1 MEKDRNGERML
12 PNCGKEEFFSEQSK
26 EILRAVCRGAGGEQC
41 PAVHV
46 SESLMVLGQTKA
58 GAELFAEAVFYSIES
73 FLPYEANQL
82 IRQCLAQHTEQE
94 QPVLLDGSQW
104 NMRVIPVNSG
114 GAVLVFA
121 ALQHN
126 TAGVTLA
133 AADLRDRSAS
143 LLMQADYLDEI
154 GHPDVAAEIR
164 REAYRILRSVCHL
177 ELLAGAP
184 EGMQWGEHTVSA
196 FIEEMQKQ
204 IERRRAKIQIVPP
217 HGDAK
222 MQADAHLLRSAILSL
237 VSNSLRHGGEQVQVM
252 VSVELTEKNVTFRVD
267 DTGNGIS
274 DAVMQ
279 RMNNTWE
286 KPDALPGGWGL
297 GIPYARRIAM
307 MHQGLLVYVQTAEAG
322 THARLRIPLH
332 QNDPELLES
341 SGVYQRILISAN
353 DEVDVELSSALDATH
368 FRRD

>member
-1 MEKDRNGERML
+1 MENGKKGERML
-12 PNCGKEEFFSEQSK
+12 PNCGEEEFFSEQSE
-26 EILRAVCRGAGGEQC
+26 EILRAVCRGIGGKQC
-41 PAVHV
+41 PAVYV

-58 GAELFAEAVFYSIES
+58 GGELFAEATFYSIES
-73 FLPYEANQL
+73 FLPHEANQL
-82 IRQCLAQHTEQE
+82 IRQCLEQHTEQE
-94 QPVLLDGSQW
+94 QQVLLNDSQW
-104 NMRVIPVNSG
+104 NMRVIPVNGG

-133 AADLRDRSAS
+133 TADLRDRSAS
-143 LLMQADYLDEI
+143 LLMRADYLDEI
-154 GHPDVAAEIR
+154 GHADVAAEIR

-184 EGMQWGEHTVSA
+184 EKMQWAEYTISA
-196 FIEEMQKQ
+196 FMEEMQKQ
-204 IERRRAKIQIVPP
+204 IERRRAKIRILLP

-237 VSNSLRHGGEQVQVM
+237 VSNSLRHGGEQVQVA

-267 DTGNGIS
+267 DTGVGIS

-286 KPDALPGGWGL
+286 LQDALPGGWGL
-297 GIPYARRIAM
+297 GIPYVRRIAM
-307 MHQGLLVYVQTAEAG
+307 MHRGVLVYVQTAEAG
-322 THARLRIPLH
+322 THARLRIPLR
-332 QNDPELLES
+332 QNKSNLLES
-341 SGVYQRILISAN
+341 SGVYQRIFIGGS
-353 DEVDVELSSALDATH
+353 DEVDIELSSALDAMH
-368 FRRD
+368 FQRD